1 VRPALFARLRRR
13 LSELSDLL
21 DELERDALLA
31 QDVASWRAR
40 GGEPSR
46 AGTGGVSDP
55 TGQLATSGR
64 HMRIRAA
71 LAGLEKSLRIAERE
85 LGWRLDCLDAALN
98 GEDAPPHPRRA

>member
-13 LSELSDLL
+13 LGELSDLL
-21 DELERDALLA
+21 DELERDATVA
-31 QDVASWRAR
+31 EDVAAWRAR
-40 GGEPSR
+40 GGEPAR

-71 LAGLEKSLRIAERE
+71 LAGIEKSLRIADRE
-85 LGWRLDCLDAALN
+85 LGWRLDVLDSALR